1 MTAKANMRNSQGYKS
16 NTDTDFASTTNL
28 VSEVKTVSPNFKRF
42 T

>member
-1 MTAKANMRNSQGYKS
+1 MRKSQEQKS

-28 VSEVKTVSPNFKRF
+28 VREVKTVSLNFKRF